1 MKWLADNYKWLFDGI
16 GALVV
21 IGVVG
26 YLLRGF
32 RRAAEVEYRLVQPER
47 QEKTDSAELS
57 VEDSQVTNS
66 PVATGTGIFKNVIH
80 VGATAPPALAPVPI
94 AQPERHSPNIQM
106 TSTGV
111 APVFERGRGVWKEDV
126 QGTEQAVVI
135 QFTNEARPGGRNV
148 GGLVK
153 AALVYKNDQAEVL
166 RIIGSWLDA
175 SGDHTE
181 FRVDESHKLMVGIKY
196 AQMFIVIGRRH
207 VYEQSRFTIETE
219 PHDLPVFQTV
229 RVNLTNANTG
239 DFLYEGEFRVTV
251 NPLGIVFVG

>member
-1 MKWLADNYKWLFDGI
+1 MHWLADNYKWLFDGI
-16 GALVV
+16 GALVI

-26 YLLRGF
+26 YLLRRF
-32 RRAAEVEYRLVQPER
+32 MRAAEPASHLEQPER
-47 QEKTDSAELS
+47 QEKADGSKADLT
-57 VEDSQVTNS
+57 EDSQVQSEKFNPTIRM
-66 PVATGTGIFKNVIH
+66 TGTG
-80 VGATAPPALAPVPI
+80 
-94 AQPERHSPNIQM
+94 
-106 TSTGV
+106 V
-111 APVFERGRGVWKEDV
+111 ASVSERGRGVWKEDV
-126 QGTEQAVVI
+126 QGTEQAILI
-135 QFTNEARPGGRNV
+135 QFTDEARPGVPNV

-181 FRVDESHKLMVGIKY
+181 FRVDESHKLMVGIQY

-219 PHDLPVFQTV
+219 PHELPVFQTV

-239 DFLYEGEFRVTV
+239 DFLYEGGFRVTLD
-251 NPLGIVFVG
+251 PLGIIAGD